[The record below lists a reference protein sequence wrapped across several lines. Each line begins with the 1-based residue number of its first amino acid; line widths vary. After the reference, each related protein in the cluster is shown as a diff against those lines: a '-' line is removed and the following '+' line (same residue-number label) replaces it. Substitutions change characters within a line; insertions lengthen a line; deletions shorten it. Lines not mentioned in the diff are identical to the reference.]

1 LRLSWWEKQRIW
13 IARLFLKNPK
23 ILILDEATSALDNKT
38 EKYIQ
43 KALDTLMKGRTSIV
57 VAHRLSTIKNSDNIF
72 TMKNWEIIESWSYD
86 ELINNKWEFFNLINP
101 DSLIIN

>member
-1 LRLSWWEKQRIW
+1 
-13 IARLFLKNPK
+13 
-23 ILILDEATSALDNKT
+23 
-38 EKYIQ
+38 
-43 KALDTLMKGRTSIV
+43 MKGRTSIV